1 MEYKWKAL
9 SVTSIGALMAAV
21 DSTVVLLALFP
32 MAADL
37 HSDFVTMTWV
47 IIAYLVVNT
56 ALVLSLGRL
65 ADMYGR
71 KLLYNIGFVV
81 FTIGSALCGFAPNG
95 ISLVAFRVIQGTGA
109 ALLTSNSFAIL
120 SEAFPRNETG
130 RAFGLQSI
138 VWGLGNVL
146 GVVIGGVIITYTT
159 WRWIFL
165 INVPIG
171 IFATAW
177 AFVTLKTF
185 LPPRGQRGSFDI
197 PAAVAFTGG
206 LLALLVG
213 ITWGLLYSWHDPT
226 TLGALAVSPVAFIL
240 FVVWEA
246 RYSRDPILDF
256 DFFRNRVFAFSI
268 MAAMLQF
275 LAVFS
280 VNFLLIFY
288 LEGIEGLSALQS
300 AYLIIPF
307 ALASAAVGPIGGS
320 LTDRFGFRRI
330 SVAGVA
336 ISALSLF
343 LFSQLTVNSTLLEI
357 GVIETISGVGLAFFW
372 PSNTSAIMASTP
384 PAKYGVGSG
393 TMNTFRNTGM
403 ILSFAISLTAATS
416 VIPAG
421 VVYQL
426 FIGNLNSKLPLD
438 LANSYLTGQSFAFEI
453 SVALLL
459 VALAFVALTEAGEKP
474 AAATGPRPGG
484 ASSAGLPASMAGA
497 PIRPGSSETYYSVTS
512 LGEES

>member
-1 MEYKWKAL
+1 MDILEYKWKAL

-37 HSDFVTMTWV
+37 HSDFVTMIWV

-71 KLLYNIGFVV
+71 KLLYNIGFAI
-81 FTIGSALCGFAPNG
+81 FTFGSALCGFAPNG
-95 ISLVAFRVIQGTGA
+95 LSLVAFRVIQGTGA

-120 SEAFPRNETG
+120 SEAFPRSETG

-146 GVVIGGVIITYTT
+146 GVVVGGVIITYTT

-177 AFVTLKTF
+177 AFKTLRTV
-185 LPPRGQRGSFDI
+185 LPPAGQRGSFDL
-197 PAAVAFTGG
+197 PAAISFTGG
-206 LLALLVG
+206 LLSLLLG

-226 TLGALAVSPVAFIL
+226 TVAALILSPVVFAFFI
-240 FVVWEA
+240 VWEGK
-246 RYSRDPILDF
+246 YSRDPILDF

-268 MAAMLQF
+268 LAAMLQF
-275 LAVFS
+275 LAIFS
-280 VNFLLIFY
+280 VNVLLIFY

-307 ALASAAVGPIGGS
+307 ALASAAMGPVGGV

-330 SVAGVA
+330 SAIGVIVTA
-336 ISALSLF
+336 AALM
-343 LFSQLTVNSTLLEI
+343 LFSELTVSSTLLQI
-357 GVIETISGVGLAFFW
+357 GVIETITGVGLAFFW
-372 PSNTSAIMASTP
+372 PSNTAAIMASTP

-393 TMNTFRNTGM
+393 AMNTFRNTGA
-403 ILSFAISLTAATS
+403 ILSFALSLTAATS
-416 VIPAG
+416 VIPPG

-426 FIGNLNSKLPLD
+426 FVGNLSGKLAPS
-438 LANSYLTGQSFAFEI
+438 LADAYLTGQSFAFQI
-453 SVALLL
+453 SAVLL
-459 VALAFVALTEAGEKP
+459 VFALICIALTGMGKRAIISAEAIQDDSRGEKP
-474 AAATGPRPGG
+474 SP
-484 ASSAGLPASMAGA
+484 S
-497 PIRPGSSETYYSVTS
+497 
-512 LGEES
+512 

>member
-37 HSDFVTMTWV
+37 HSDFVTMIWV

-71 KLLYNIGFVV
+71 KLLYNVGFVV

-95 ISLVAFRVIQGTGA
+95 LSLVAFRVVQGSGA

-120 SEAFPRNETG
+120 SEAFPRNEAG
-130 RAFGLQSI
+130 RAFGLQAI

-146 GVVIGGVIITYTT
+146 GVILGGVIITYTT

-171 IFATAW
+171 VFATAW
-177 AFVTLKTF
+177 AYVTLRTV
-185 LPPRGQRGSFDI
+185 LPPPGQRGTFDI
-197 PAAVAFTGG
+197 PAAVSFTGG
-206 LLALLVG
+206 LLSLLLG
-213 ITWGLLYSWHDPT
+213 ITWGLLYSWTNPT
-226 TLGALAVSPVAFIL
+226 TIAALALSPVIFALFIA
-240 FVVWEA
+240 WEG
-246 RYSRDPILDF
+246 RYSKDPILDF
-256 DFFRNRVFAFSI
+256 GFFRNRVFALSI
-268 MAAMLQF
+268 VVALLQF
-275 LAVFS
+275 LAIFS
-280 VNFLLIFY
+280 VNVLLIFY
-288 LEGIEGLSALQS
+288 LEGIEGLSALSS

-307 ALASAAVGPIGGS
+307 ALAAAVMGPIGGV

-330 SVAGVA
+330 SALGVVITA
-336 ISALSLF
+336 AALF
-343 LFSQLTVNSTLLEI
+343 LFSQLTVSSTLLQI
-357 GVIETISGVGLAFFW
+357 GIIETITGVGLAFFW
-372 PSNTSAIMASTP
+372 PSNTAAIMSSTP

-393 TMNTFRNTGM
+393 TMNTFRNTGS
-403 ILSFAISLTAATS
+403 ILSFALSLTAATS
-416 VIPAG
+416 VIPPG

-426 FIGNLNSKLPLD
+426 FIGNLSGKLKPA
-438 LANSYLTGQSFAFEI
+438 LAASYLTGQSFAFEI

-459 VALAFVALTEAGEKP
+459 VALVLVVLSKP
-474 AAATGPRPGG
+474 AEKHVSEEAVSLPPPEP
-484 ASSAGLPASMAGA
+484 SA
-497 PIRPGSSETYYSVTS
+497 
-512 LGEES
+512 